1 MREVIA
7 GLINSRAMR
16 VPAIFR
22 WTNRVE
28 QNKIMY
34 LQNNPR
40 ASFDVIFVDT
50 TLAGR
55 LYVDRKADKIAVID
69 IALLSEFRQ
78 KGVGGSI
85 MRNLVEEADAK
96 GLVMCLHVE
105 MNNPILVF
113 YKKLGFQT
121 KGEHGIY
128 HYIERERR
136 NLMKYLTRR
145 SRNQS
150 A

>member
-1 MREVIA
+1 
-7 GLINSRAMR
+7 
-16 VPAIFR
+16 
-22 WTNRVE
+22 
-28 QNKIMY
+28 MY

-40 ASFDVIFVDT
+40 ASFDVILVDT
-50 TLAGR
+50 TPVGR
-55 LYVDRKADKIAVID
+55 LYVDRRADKIAVID

-78 KGVGGSI
+78 RGVGGSL

-105 MNNPILVF
+105 MNNPILGF

-128 HYIERERR
+128 HYMERERR
-136 NLMKYLTRR
+136 DLMK
-145 SRNQS
+145 
-150 A
+150 